1 MSPRQRAEVI
11 AIDGPAGAGKSS
23 TASGVAR
30 ALGFRHVDSGAF
42 YRAAALLALRHALA
56 GGEAGAGADLARLV
70 RDAEIEQLTGPSGNR
85 TLLNGE
91 DVTEALREPD
101 VSAVVS
107 RVAASPDVR
116 SVVTRKLRA
125 TARGGGV
132 VMDGRDIG
140 SVVFPRARLKVYLDA
155 ALEER
160 ARRRSDAD
168 CRAVAPETLERRDDQ
183 DRSRTTAPLARAPG
197 AVVLRTDD
205 FTLEEQVRRIVALFR
220 ERAAKDRE

>member
-1 MSPRQRAEVI
+1 VSPRQRAEVI

-30 ALGFRHVDSGAF
+30 ALGFRHVDSGGF
-42 YRAAALLALRHALA
+42 YRAAALLALRHGLA
-56 GGEAGAGADLARLV
+56 GGEAGAGADLARLL

-91 DVTEALREPD
+91 DVTEALRKPA

-116 SVVTRKLRA
+116 RVVTRKLRA
-125 TARGGGV
+125 TARGGAV

-155 ALEER
+155 AVEER

-168 CRAVAPETLERRDDQ
+168 RRAVAPQTLERRDGA
-183 DRSRTTAPLARAPG
+183 DRSRSTAPLARAPD
-197 AVVLRTDD
+197 AVVIRTDD
-205 FTLEEQVRRIVALFR
+205 LTLEEQVRRIVALFR
-220 ERAAKDRE
+220 DRTGARG

>member
-1 MSPRQRAEVI
+1 
-11 AIDGPAGAGKSS
+11 
-23 TASGVAR
+23 
-30 ALGFRHVDSGAF
+30 VDSGAF
-42 YRAAALLALRHALA
+42 YRAAALLALRHGLA
-56 GGEAGAGADLARLV
+56 GEEAGAGADLARIV
-70 RDAEIEQLTGPSGNR
+70 RDAEIEQLTSPSGNR

-91 DVTEALREPD
+91 DVTEALREPA

-116 SVVTRKLRA
+116 RVVTRKLRA

-160 ARRRSDAD
+160 ARRRSGVDR
-168 CRAVAPETLERRDDQ
+168 RAVAPEILERRDDL
-183 DRSRTTAPLARAPG
+183 DRSRSTAPLARPPD

-205 FTLEEQVRRIVALFR
+205 LTLEKQVRRIVALFR
-220 ERAAKDRE
+220 ERAGDRD